1 MESLNQA
8 LIECVKHAGGSASVG
23 PKLFPEKTREAAQR
37 LLLDCLSEDRPAKLS
52 PEQVLFI
59 LRLARERGYHG
70 GIDYVLETLS
80 YSPTTPIAPADAADE
95 LMRQV
100 VEGQRQ
106 VIESQRLLA
115 EQLAKLATLRPVEEA
130 LAAERAKVWVLTD
143 AINGRTA

>member
-8 LIECVKHAGGSASVG
+8 LIECVKHAGGSAIVG
-23 PKLFPEKTREAAQR
+23 PKLFPEKTGEGAAQR

-70 GIDYVLETLS
+70 GVNYILEKLS

-100 VEGQRQ
+100 VAGQQR
-106 VIESQRLLA
+106 VIESQRMLA
-115 EQLAKLATLRPVEEA
+115 EQMAQLAALRPP
-130 LAAERAKVWVLTD
+130 LRAAA
-143 AINGRTA
+143 